1 MTTNAVKGNNMSLSI
16 DGDILAESQSCALH
30 FAQSTIDATS
40 KDSDAWGDFLAGLK
54 EWSIDFSAA
63 YIHDDVAKKVLV
75 NHFTSGTPA
84 SLTIIVT
91 MPDSE
96 TYSGSAVLE
105 SMDIDGPNNELC
117 TLSGSLKGKGALTA
131 SVS

>member
-1 MTTNAVKGNNMSLSI
+1 MTTAAVKGNSMSLSI
-16 DGDILAESQSCALH
+16 EGDILAESQSCALH

-54 EWSIDFSAA
+54 EWSVDFSAA

-75 NHFTSGTPA
+75 NHFTNSSPA
-84 SLTIIVT
+84 ALTLIVT
-91 MPDSE
+91 MPDGE
-96 TYSGSAVLE
+96 TYTGEAVLE